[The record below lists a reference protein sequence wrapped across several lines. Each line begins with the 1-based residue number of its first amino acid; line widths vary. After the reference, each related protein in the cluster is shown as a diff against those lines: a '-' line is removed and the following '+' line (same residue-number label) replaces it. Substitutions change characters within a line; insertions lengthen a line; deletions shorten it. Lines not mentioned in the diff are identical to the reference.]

1 MTRAVRTKC
10 VHELKS
16 PGLVSWN
23 AIINGY
29 RINGHGEFFLSSM
42 RCGIVGKIL
51 IVHRNRAFWVLVIM
65 QGWFKDVMVIFSQKM
80 KDNKTRP
87 SQDPYECVVDMLMR
101 SGYLSATGGFNRKLL
116 EEKGPNIC
124 TSCLSISYS
133 KLIFNFT
140 RKTQTNPLAWSI
152 HELLRIWDWARRG
165 RGSLPKYDSTWL

>member
-1 MTRAVRTKC
+1 MGNCLILKERQFLVLLQFLGMRQMGFAKIPWVHFTKCEKRVWLPILSLAGVLVSTEGFYDSVRTKC

-65 QGWFKDVMVIFSQKM
+65 QGSFKDVMVIFSQIM
-80 KDNKTRP
+80 KDIKQVQAKILV
-87 SQDPYECVVDMLMR
+87 SV
-101 SGYLSATGGFNRKLL
+101 
-116 EEKGPNIC
+116 
-124 TSCLSISYS
+124 
-133 KLIFNFT
+133 
-140 RKTQTNPLAWSI
+140 
-152 HELLRIWDWARRG
+152 
-165 RGSLPKYDSTWL
+165 SLTC